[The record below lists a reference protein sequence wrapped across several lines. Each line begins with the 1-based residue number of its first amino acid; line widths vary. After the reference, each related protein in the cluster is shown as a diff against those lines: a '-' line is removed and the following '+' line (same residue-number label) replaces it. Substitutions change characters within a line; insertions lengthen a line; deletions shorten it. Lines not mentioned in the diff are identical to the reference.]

1 MSRLSTLLLVVA
13 ATKAASAGYPLPNE
27 RQLNFM
33 DMETIQVGGPELR
46 NDRAAFRTGHGR
58 GRVCW
63 CGCVSTHLSLTPPP
77 HPLRSSFLRTQFMH
91 FGIPTFWDPP
101 PEFLYGANRE

>member
-1 MSRLSTLLLVVA
+1 MSRLTTLLLVVA

-46 NDRAAFRTGHGR
+46 NDRAAFRTSTGT
-58 GRVCW
+58 RVGGVW
-63 CGCVSTHLSLTPPP
+63 CVGVGALAHT
-77 HPLRSSFLRTQFMH
+77 FL
-91 FGIPTFWDPP
+91 
-101 PEFLYGANRE
+101 